1 MKGFKYYLSL
11 VSIIFVVF
19 FSAIIAY
26 CQNEELK
33 LQKVTENLYMIGS
46 TIAGNVAFLV
56 TEEGVLCVDAKY
68 FPYQGEKVV
77 EIIRQVTDKPIKY
90 LIYTHYHGDHTQ
102 GAQAFPSSTL
112 IIAHI
117 NTYKNMKEDGLA
129 RIEKDKTIYFPRQL
143 KALEENVKKLQQEN
157 SPELKKAEEELELK
171 RFQIKNYER
180 LELRYP
186 ALTFEEKAVIY
197 LGGQKIELLYLGK
210 AHTDGDILIYFPQEK
225 VIHMGDVLYWPGKE
239 ERMLNKENILQAV
252 AQMDATEVESLIA
265 DWENWIKI
273 LKTAAQRDVEKVLH
287 GHGDITDKTA
297 LTTQANHLKNLLSN
311 IKDLSKQGSD

>member
-1 MKGFKYYLSL
+1 MKGLKYYLSL
-11 VSIIFVVF
+11 VFIIFVIF

-46 TIAGNVAFLV
+46 TIGGNVAFLV

-77 EIIRQVTDKPIKY
+77 EIIRQITDKPIKY

-117 NTYKNMKEDGLA
+117 NTYKDMKEDGLA
-129 RIEKDKTIYFPRQL
+129 RIKQDKTFFFPKQL
-143 KALEENVKKLQQEN
+143 KALQEKVKKFQQEN

-171 RFQIKNYER
+171 RFIIKDYER
-180 LELRYP
+180 LKLRYP
-186 ALTFEEKAVIY
+186 ALTFEDKAAIY

-210 AHTDGDILIYFPQEK
+210 SHTDGDILVYFPQEK
-225 VIHMGDVLYWPGKE
+225 VVHMGDVLYWPGKE
-239 ERMLNKENILQAV
+239 ERMLNKENILKLVVLMEA
-252 AQMDATEVESLIA
+252 AEVESLIA
-265 DWENWIKI
+265 DWESWIKI
-273 LKTAAQRDVEKVLH
+273 LETAEQMDVEKVLH

-297 LTTQANHLKNLLSN
+297 LFTQAEHLKNLLSE
-311 IKDLSKQGSD
+311 IRKIY